1 MRIIKA
7 GILDDVNILN
17 NSKPGAELFAPERI
31 AWVDAVVG
39 EEGQVRQTSTDKD
52 CIADHQTVEG
62 NATGIILPNVVGR
75 QGGTALMES
84 AASTSRDRIIV
95 RPRTQEPSA
104 NNGGGLRVVLI
115 QIESLQIDANG

>member
-7 GILDDVNILN
+7 GILDDINILN
-17 NSKPGAELFAPERI
+17 NTKPGAELFAPKRI
-31 AWVDAVVG
+31 AWVDAVAG

-62 NATGIILPNVVGR
+62 NATGIVLPTVVSR
-75 QGGTALMES
+75 HGGIDLMES

-95 RPRTQEPSA
+95 RRRTQEPSA
-104 NNGGGLRVVLI
+104 NHGGGQRVVLI
-115 QIESLQIDANG
+115 QIENLQ